1 MGIASSS
8 PKVGRHAPRH
18 ARKRSAQASI
28 PWSVLE
34 GGMTFGTEIAR
45 SHRACETRL
54 ENLFYRTAYQ
64 TALRLDNARPEHRLI
79 HPRRGS
85 SNMER

>member
-1 MGIASSS
+1 MGIASSP
-8 PKVGRHAPRH
+8 PKVGRDAPCH
-18 ARKRSAQASI
+18 ARNRDAQASI
-28 PWSVLE
+28 LSSVLE
-34 GGMTFGTEIAR
+34 GGITFGTKIAR
-45 SHRACETRL
+45 SLRACETQA

-64 TALRLDNARPEHRLI
+64 TALWFDNAGPENRLI